1 MLKPLKEGSA
11 KRSTN
16 IIIKGALTSVKSAK
30 GLKKLAPPHS
40 SSGKKKK
47 DTKSEN
53 LMEKLLSEIT
63 AKYKSNL
70 CKDKTYLERL
80 EKKTM
85 V

>member
-30 GLKKLAPPHS
+30 GLKKLPS
-40 SSGKKKK
+40 SATKKSKTK
-47 DTKSEN
+47 EKSEN

-63 AKYKSNL
+63 SKYKPNL
-70 CKDKTYLERL
+70 CKDKQYLERL
-80 EKKTM
+80 EKRTM
-85 V
+85 I